1 MPTARFLRAPLR
13 WLRRRLPALILSRRD
28 ARPRPPPRREVIGE
42 EPEWITYDR
51 WGTCLPEGTF
61 AAAVGAED
69 FDRVLGVYGG
79 PDAREQWA
87 RLMARITPLGEA
99 IFA

>member
-1 MPTARFLRAPLR
+1 
-13 WLRRRLPALILSRRD
+13 
-28 ARPRPPPRREVIGE
+28 
-42 EPEWITYDR
+42 
-51 WGTCLPEGTF
+51 
-61 AAAVGAED
+61 
-69 FDRVLGVYGG
+69 VLGVYGG